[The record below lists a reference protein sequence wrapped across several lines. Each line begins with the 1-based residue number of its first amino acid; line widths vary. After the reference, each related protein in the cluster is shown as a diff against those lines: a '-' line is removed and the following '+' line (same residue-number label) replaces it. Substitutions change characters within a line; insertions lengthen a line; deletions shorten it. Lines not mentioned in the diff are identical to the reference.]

1 MSLTSSDRHLLQVL
15 RMMPGYAD
23 NVLLLPTREPGE
35 SLPKEL
41 VEYYDKYCC
50 NLTEEGDF
58 FYPPGS
64 FLLSFYFEFV
74 LTLPWFCPRLSL
86 GCVSELTPEINSG
99 TQVLDSHNHRGP
111 AIILYGGPMTGKVR

>member
-1 MSLTSSDRHLLQVL
+1 MTLTSSDRHLLQVL

-58 FYPPGS
+58 FIH
-64 FLLSFYFEFV
+64 LDHFYSRF
-74 LTLPWFCPRLSL
+74 
-86 GCVSELTPEINSG
+86 
-99 TQVLDSHNHRGP
+99 
-111 AIILYGGPMTGKVR
+111 ILNLF